1 MERKSYGVKT
11 VRDGQTGIEKEN
23 KWSNLLKSKLKMNFI

>member
-1 MERKSYGVKT
+1 MKSINFYQSTMETKSYGVKT

-23 KWSNLLKSKLKMNFI
+23 KWIEI